1 MTRPNILE
9 QGNGA
14 APAATQPHPAPV
26 IPQEHAAAEAPAQD
40 EAPSPTETLT
50 QSAPSPSTILA
61 CGKPREVDC
70 DFVIPVFNEQ
80 AELGSS
86 VMLLMDQLREISLHA
101 KSFTWQIVI
110 ADNASSDKTW
120 ELARILSYK
129 FPFTIRAIRIPQ
141 KGRGRALKIAWSNS
155 KARVRAYMDVDLST
169 DIRQIPE
176 LVGPILDGRADVC
189 FGSRL
194 LPASCVERCAKREFI
209 SRSYNRMLQNY
220 LGVHFHDA
228 QCGFK
233 AVSAEAADT
242 LLPLIQ
248 DNEWFFDTELLV
260 LAERMGIASC
270 EFPVRWKEDPG
281 TTVNIVDTVRKDLA
295 GMKRLKASDGRMC
308 AIQPDTYRYPL
319 KQAADAR

>member
-1 MTRPNILE
+1 MTKPDIITRN
-9 QGNGA
+9 A
-14 APAATQPHPAPV
+14 RTVPAATQSRPIPATAQ
-26 IPQEHAAAEAPAQD
+26 PQTTATAAR
-40 EAPSPTETLT
+40 TI
-50 QSAPSPSTILA
+50 QSELSPSSILN
-61 CGKPREVDC
+61 CGEPREVDC

-86 VMLLMDQLREISLHA
+86 IMLLMDQLREISLHA

-120 ELARILSYK
+120 ELARILACK
-129 FPFTIRAIRIPQ
+129 LPFALRAIRIPQ
-141 KGRGRALKIAWSNS
+141 KGRGRALKIAWSTS

-176 LVGPILDGRADVC
+176 LVGPILDGRVDVC

-194 LPASCVERCAKREFI
+194 LPASRVERCAKREFI
-209 SRSYNRMLQNY
+209 SRSYNRMLQGY

-233 AVSAEAADT
+233 AISAEAADT
-242 LLPLIQ
+242 LLPFVQ

-260 LAERMGIASC
+260 LAERAGIASY
-270 EFPVRWKEDPG
+270 EFAVKWKEDPG
-281 TTVNIVDTVRKDLA
+281 TTVHIVDTARKDLA
-295 GMKRLKASDGRMC
+295 GMKRLKASEGQTGASQAD
-308 AIQPDTYRYPL
+308 AHRYPL
-319 KQAADAR
+319 KQAADA

>member
-1 MTRPNILE
+1 MTKPDIIE
-9 QGNGA
+9 QGVLTA
-14 APAATQPHPAPV
+14 PTATQDRPAPRAAREQTPPATAPA
-26 IPQEHAAAEAPAQD
+26 
-40 EAPSPTETLT
+40 T
-50 QSAPSPSTILA
+50 QSESSPSSILT
-61 CGKPREVDC
+61 CGEPREVDC

-86 VMLLMDQLREISLHA
+86 IMLLMDQLREISLHA

-120 ELARILSYK
+120 ELARILACK
-129 FPFTIRAIRIPQ
+129 FPFTLRAIRIPQ
-141 KGRGRALKIAWSNS
+141 KGRGRALKIAWSAS

-194 LPASCVERCAKREFI
+194 LPASRVERCAKREFI
-209 SRSYNRMLQNY
+209 SRSYNRMLQSY

-233 AVSAEAADT
+233 AISAEAADT
-242 LLPLIQ
+242 LLPLIR

-270 EFPVRWKEDPG
+270 EFAVRWKEDPG
-281 TTVNIVDTVRKDLA
+281 TTVHIVDTVRKDLA
-295 GMKRLKASDGRMC
+295 GMKRLKASEGQASATPTD
-308 AIQPDTYRYPL
+308 AYRYPL

>member
-1 MTRPNILE
+1 
-9 QGNGA
+9 
-14 APAATQPHPAPV
+14 
-26 IPQEHAAAEAPAQD
+26 
-40 EAPSPTETLT
+40 
-50 QSAPSPSTILA
+50 
-61 CGKPREVDC
+61 
-70 DFVIPVFNEQ
+70 
-80 AELGSS
+80 
-86 VMLLMDQLREISLHA
+86 MLLMDQLREVSLHA

-120 ELARILSYK
+120 ELARILACK
-129 FPFTIRAIRIPQ
+129 FPFTLRAIRIPQ
-141 KGRGRALKIAWSNS
+141 KGRGRALKITWSTS

-176 LVGPILDGRADVC
+176 LVDPILDGRADVC

-194 LPASCVERCAKREFI
+194 LPASRVERCAKREFI
-209 SRSYNRMLQNY
+209 SRSYNRMLQSY

-233 AVSAEAADT
+233 SISAEAADT
-242 LLPLIQ
+242 LLPLVQ

-270 EFPVRWKEDPG
+270 EFAVRRKEDPG
-281 TTVNIVDTVRKDLA
+281 TTVHIVDTVRKDLA
-295 GMKRLKASDGRMC
+295 GMKRLKASEGQAGSSR
-308 AIQPDTYRYPL
+308 PDVYRYPL